1 MLVKSAAASKQQRIA
16 PSAANARSST
26 TISRLTIYSN
36 YKDGKMVGGC
46 WQPIQEETLRKAHH
60 QTPRWLKQR
69 RTIPPD
75 KHHSMVNWFE
85 SIWLGNNN
93 IQQSTTVMDSDAAI
107 ITNIVEISA
116 IIDLNDVGLCH
127 PS

>member
-16 PSAANARSST
+16 PSANARSST
-26 TISRLTIYSN
+26 TISRLTMYSN
-36 YKDGKMVGGC
+36 DNYWD
-46 WQPIQEETLRKAHH
+46 
-60 QTPRWLKQR
+60 
-69 RTIPPD
+69 
-75 KHHSMVNWFE
+75 NWFE